1 MLQLL
6 INSAKEVQLLKT
18 YKYNL
23 GGQHFEGNYII
34 TQSKVSRESRE
45 ILATLRAWAS
55 FEWRSNIKWI
65 DKRVETHSPLKPSRF
80 RDLLVKWVECRPWSL
95 VKSVKFSAVQ
105 KLISLLLAIV
115 GSELRLGQHLKS
127 NFTTMASSSVFD
139 EINRHCQMQNRTH
152 LDKATAC
159 IKA

>member
-18 YKYNL
+18 YQYNL

-80 RDLLVKWVECRPWSL
+80 RDSLKWEECRPWSL

-152 LDKATAC
+152 LDKAC